1 MHHESATG
9 DNSADTTWRQPN
21 ESSGLLLAHRTLTEP
36 VCKLN
41 ELNGCSAGTGD
52 VIGEHPNGDRSH
64 RTTSVWRDDFRR
76 LSWIHLGWEERRGR
90 PVRSR
95 VLLYYCASRTI
106 SIVANREA
114 AAVINSMRS
123 FWQFFYSTLIIPPL
137 WIALHLLGVVNEKVR
152 RGIRGRV
159 GLFATLEE
167 RMRRLPK
174 GKRVWFHSSSMGEF
188 EQAKPIIVE
197 LKKRHPEVQIIV
209 TFFSPSGYEHSLK
222 YPLANVISYLPFDTQ
237 ANASRFLDIVQ
248 PDAAVMIRYDVWPNH
263 TWEANCR
270 GIPLLIANA
279 TMHRQTVRR
288 LPIVKTFHR
297 HVYNAF
303 SEILAV
309 SLSDVQAFESFKLK
323 QPHIIASGD
332 TRHDQVWTRCEEARR
347 DTLLAPRVKEGKKVF
362 VVGSSWP
369 EDEAVIIP
377 AFRKLSRT
385 IDNLLMILVPHEP
398 SEEYLAGLEAR
409 LGESTSYIRYSRI
422 DNYTNEKILIVD
434 RVGILLPL
442 YTYAHAAFIG
452 GSFKQGIH
460 NILEAAVFGIP
471 VLFGPRH
478 RNSQEPLQ
486 LLDAGG
492 GFVVSD
498 EREMYKALQNLLT
511 DNSAR
516 ESAGRNASVFVK
528 SHLGATQRF
537 VSTLEKY
544 LNEE

>member
-1 MHHESATG
+1 MRS
-9 DNSADTTWRQPN
+9 RI
-21 ESSGLLLAHRTLTEP
+21 LLHYRPGRTL
-36 VCKLN
+36 
-41 ELNGCSAGTGD
+41 
-52 VIGEHPNGDRSH
+52 
-64 RTTSVWRDDFRR
+64 
-76 LSWIHLGWEERRGR
+76 
-90 PVRSR
+90 
-95 VLLYYCASRTI
+95 

-114 AAVINSMRS
+114 AAINSMRS

-137 WIALHLLGVVNEKVR
+137 WIILHVLGMIKEKVR
-152 RGIRGRV
+152 RGIRGRK
-159 GLFATLEE
+159 GLFVGLEE
-167 RMRRLPK
+167 RVHTLSK

-197 LKKRHPEVQIIV
+197 LKKRHPEVQIVV

-237 ANASRFLDIVQ
+237 ANARRFLDIVQ

-263 TWEANCR
+263 TWEADRR

-288 LPIVKTFHR
+288 LPIVRAFHR

-309 SLSDVQAFESFKLK
+309 SSSDIQAFESFKL
-323 QPHIIASGD
+323 QRPRIMAAGD
-332 TRHDQVWTRCEEARR
+332 TRHDQVWTRCEEARS

-369 EDEAVIIP
+369 EDEAAIIP
-377 AFRKLSRT
+377 AFKRLSRT
-385 IDNLLMILVPHEP
+385 IDDLLMILVPHEP
-398 SEEYLAGLEAR
+398 SEEYLADLETR
-409 LGESTSYIRYSRI
+409 LGENGSCIRYSRI

-442 YTYAHAAFIG
+442 YAYAHVAFIG

-460 NILEAAVFGIP
+460 NTLEAAVFGIP

-498 EREMYKALQNLLT
+498 EGEMYRALKNLLT
-511 DNSAR
+511 DESAR
-516 ESAGRNASVFVK
+516 ESAGKNASVFVQN
-528 SHLGATQRF
+528 HLGATQRL

-544 LNEE
+544 LNNE